1 MRYLAVRSPLIE
13 WALRRAVTPENR
25 IEVRSPVEVTGLRV
39 EGGRVVDVEVG
50 DAFIGSRFVVDALGR
65 RTRTPD

>member
-1 MRYLAVRSPLIE
+1 
-13 WALRRAVTPENR
+13 VTPENR